1 MEARKEDASS
11 VGAVQ
16 MFETNWNNGM
26 PAKFCAVKKK
36 MIFLLSLIFSHVSF
50 EHTIQ
55 LVFFFLIYI
64 VLLLFLNLF
73 KKMYFIFFCI

>member
-55 LVFFFLIYI
+55 LVFFFFFNIYR
-64 VLLLFLNLF
+64 FT
-73 KKMYFIFFCI
+73 FIFEFV